1 LEFIFEFLAELIGEI
16 VISASTE
23 AIPYEKLPKRK
34 RKKYM
39 FIVAVITAALLISLV
54 VGIAMLL
61 ETKGESALGKMLIGF
76 PIVYF
81 LIILELAIRKCMK
94 KAKSKK
100 KKQ

>member
-1 LEFIFEFLAELIGEI
+1 MELIFEFFAEIIGEI

-34 RKKYM
+34 RNKYR

-54 VGIAMLL
+54 VGVAMLL
-61 ETKGESALGKMLIGF
+61 ETKGESALGKILIGF

-81 LIILELAIRKCMK
+81 LFVFVLVIRKCVK
-94 KAKSKK
+94 KGRN
-100 KKQ
+100 